1 MREATDFLDISPL
14 ARDIY
19 LAKFEIAQ
27 QPKDKRMK
35 RKSADELTTV
45 RFPSCN
51 PNPDSVLIKNDPM
64 SHRIIEKRRRDRMNN
79 CLADLSRLVPTNYLK
94 KGRGRIEKTEI
105 IEMAIKHLKHL
116 QAHPCKD
123 PANCEVAKTTEQDH
137 KRQYRL
143 GYHECMSETIRF
155 MVESEGL
162 FSGDGVC
169 VRLINHLQKHYDKV
183 AGGLCYTQ
191 ALGMMVTDESKP
203 SVHMEVDSRSNS
215 CFPSEPP
222 SSNGTVASENS
233 HGPNFPF
240 EGKNSEVLELK
251 QEIES
256 NSHPPPAP
264 PTPVKV
270 TSQLREMLQNPGVPK
285 EPSRNNLNLNSNNKG
300 SHSPSPMPVLV
311 VVPPTNQSEPPKTE
325 ESCYKFKNN
334 IKHRFNADLR
344 HHTSSPTDSYHSDK
358 MSLPDEDHNNDKI
371 HMVEPPYL
379 LRPGHHQPTSEDRLG
394 LNGLCPS
401 NSHTGHAFSSYT
413 TSHSVTEFVKIPERV
428 TQPDNVGLPSSYNT
442 QHWDSHAE
450 TASSC
455 GSSSSPP
462 PNTGRSNGSSSGY
475 STNGE
480 NNSGPTMLK
489 SNHDAHSPTLSPYP
503 HTPDRLSNRS
513 PSPLQQGM
521 PIFALH
527 PKGTF
532 YIPLTVDASLLLPCM
547 AGMDD
552 LAPVLHPIS
561 ICVNLSCHSLK
572 VEKLNGSA
580 SLQYRPHSS
589 FLMDKFHDRY
599 IYPEKPLFYPC
610 ATSPTRN
617 GCT

>member
-1 MREATDFLDISPL
+1 MKDYETPL
-14 ARDIY
+14 
-19 LAKFEIAQ
+19 
-27 QPKDKRMK
+27 
-35 RKSADELTTV
+35 RK
-45 RFPSCN
+45 
-51 PNPDSVLIKNDPM
+51 DPM

-143 GYHECMSETIRF
+143 GYHECMSETVRF

-162 FSGDGVC
+162 FTGDGVC

-191 ALGMMVTDESKP
+191 ALGMMITDETKP
-203 SVHMEVDSRSNS
+203 QIPMEVDSRSNS
-215 CFPSEPP
+215 CFPSDTC
-222 SSNGTVASENS
+222 SNGAVAPENG
-233 HGPNFPF
+233 HAPTFPY
-240 EGKNSEVLELK
+240 ESKPDVPDLK
-251 QEIES
+251 QEVEN
-256 NSHPPPAP
+256 NSHHSHPAP
-264 PTPVKV
+264 PPVTPVQV

-285 EPSRNNLNLNSNNKG
+285 DPSRNNSNTTSNRTASNSDN
-300 SHSPSPMPVLV
+300 SPQSPVPMPVLV
-311 VVPPTNQSEPPKTE
+311 VVPPNNHNETPKTE

-344 HHTSSPTDSYHSDK
+344 HHTSSPTDSHHSDK
-358 MSLPDEDHNNDKI
+358 MSLPDEDHNNNKI
-371 HMVEPPYL
+371 HMVEPYP
-379 LRPGHHQPTSEDRLG
+379 LRPGHPQLAHDDRLG
-394 LNGLCPS
+394 HNGLCSS
-401 NSHTGHAFSSYT
+401 NSHTGHAFSPYPP
-413 TSHSVTEFVKIPERV
+413 SHPPPEHVKVPERV
-428 TQPDNVGLPSSYNT
+428 NHSEGVALPSSYNS

-462 PNTGRSNGSSSGY
+462 PHAVRSNGSSSGY

-480 NNSGPTMLK
+480 NNSCPTMLK
-489 SNHDAHSPTLSPYP
+489 SNNGHHSPTLSPYP

-513 PSPLQQGM
+513 PSPLQGQGM

-532 YIPLTVDASLLLPCM
+532 YIPLTVDASLLLPSM
-547 AGMDD
+547 AGLDD

-572 VEKLNGSA
+572 VEKLNGSSA

-589 FLMDKFHDRY
+589 YLMDKFHDRY
-599 IYPEKPLFYPC
+599 VYPEKPLFYPC
-610 ATSPTRN
+610 PTSPTRN

>member
-1 MREATDFLDISPL
+1 MKVERNLNFST
-14 ARDIY
+14 
-19 LAKFEIAQ
+19 IANEDDEFGYSR
-27 QPKDKRMK
+27 K
-35 RKSADELTTV
+35 KSA
-45 RFPSCN
+45 R
-51 PNPDSVLIKNDPM
+51 DPM

-137 KRQYRL
+137 KRQYKL
-143 GYHECMSETIRF
+143 GYHECLSETVRF
-155 MVESEGL
+155 LVESEGL
-162 FSGDGVC
+162 FSGDAISI
-169 VRLINHLQKHYDKV
+169 RLINHLQKHYDKV

-191 ALGMMVTDESKP
+191 ALGMMITDETKP
-203 SVHMEVDSRSNS
+203 AVHMEVDSRSNS
-215 CFPSEPP
+215 CFPPENCSNSTGPP
-222 SSNGTVASENS
+222 ENCHVNTFS
-233 HGPNFPF
+233 YETKADVP
-240 EGKNSEVLELK
+240 ELK
-251 QEIES
+251 QEVES
-256 NSHPPPAP
+256 NGHHLPA
-264 PTPVKV
+264 PVKV

-285 EPSRNNLNLNSNNKG
+285 DSSRNNSSSRNNVISG
-300 SHSPSPMPVLV
+300 NNARVSPGPMPVLV
-311 VVPPTNQSEPPKTE
+311 VPTQNQCEPPKSE

-344 HHTSSPTDSYHSDK
+344 HHTSSPTDSHHSDK
-358 MSLPDEDHNNDKI
+358 ISLPDEDHNNNKI
-371 HMVEPPYL
+371 HMIEPYP
-379 LRPGHHQPTSEDRLG
+379 LRPAHHHPMPSEDRLG
-394 LNGLCPS
+394 LNGLCSS
-401 NSHTGHAFSSYT
+401 NHHPGHAFSPYPP
-413 TSHSVTEFVKIPERV
+413 SHPPAELVKVPERV
-428 TQPDNVGLPSSYNT
+428 TQPDTIGLPSSFNS

-462 PNTGRSNGSSSGY
+462 PNAVRSNGSSSGY
-475 STNGE
+475 STNSD

-489 SNHDAHSPTLSPYP
+489 SNNGAHSPTLSPYP

-547 AGMDD
+547 AGLDE

-572 VEKLNGSA
+572 VEKLNNSS

-589 FLMDKFHDRY
+589 YLMDKFHDRY
-599 IYPEKPLFYPC
+599 VYPEKPLYYPC
-610 ATSPTRN
+610 PTSPTRN

>member
-1 MREATDFLDISPL
+1 MKDCEISL
-14 ARDIY
+14 
-19 LAKFEIAQ
+19 
-27 QPKDKRMK
+27 
-35 RKSADELTTV
+35 RK
-45 RFPSCN
+45 
-51 PNPDSVLIKNDPM
+51 DPM

-143 GYHECMSETIRF
+143 GYHECMSETVRF

-191 ALGMMVTDESKP
+191 ALGMMISDETKP
-203 SVHMEVDSRSNS
+203 QVAMEVDSRSNS
-215 CFPSEPP
+215 CFPLDNC
-222 SSNGTVASENS
+222 SNGAVAPENNHVS
-233 HGPNFPF
+233 TFPY
-240 EGKNSEVLELK
+240 ESKPDVPDLK
-251 QEIES
+251 QEIEN
-256 NSHPPPAP
+256 NSHHSQPPPP
-264 PTPVKV
+264 SITPVKV

-285 EPSRNNLNLNSNNKG
+285 DPSRNNSNSSNNG
-300 SHSPSPMPVLV
+300 SISNRTVSNGNNSPPSPVPMPVLV
-311 VVPPTNQSEPPKTE
+311 VVPPSSQNETPKTE

-344 HHTSSPTDSYHSDK
+344 HHTSSPTDSHHSDK
-358 MSLPDEDHNNDKI
+358 MSLPDEDHNNNKI
-371 HMVEPPYL
+371 HMVEPYP
-379 LRPGHHQPTSEDRLG
+379 LRSGHPPPGHEDRLVH
-394 LNGLCPS
+394 NGLCS
-401 NSHTGHAFSSYT
+401 TNSHTGHAFSPYPP
-413 TSHSVTEFVKIPERV
+413 SHPPPDHAVKIPERV
-428 TQPDNVGLPSSYNT
+428 NHSEGVGLPSSYNS

-462 PNTGRSNGSSSGY
+462 PPHAVRSNGSSSGY

-480 NNSGPTMLK
+480 NNSCPTMLK
-489 SNHDAHSPTLSPYP
+489 SSNGHHSPTLSPYP

-513 PSPLQQGM
+513 PSPLQGQGM

-547 AGMDD
+547 AGLDE

-572 VEKLNGSA
+572 VEKLNGSSA
-580 SLQYRPHSS
+580 SLQYRSHSS
-589 FLMDKFHDRY
+589 YLMDKFHDRY
-599 IYPEKPLFYPC
+599 VYPEKPLFYPC
-610 ATSPTRN
+610 PTSPTRN

>member
-1 MREATDFLDISPL
+1 MRS
-14 ARDIY
+14 
-19 LAKFEIAQ
+19 
-27 QPKDKRMK
+27 
-35 RKSADELTTV
+35 
-45 RFPSCN
+45 
-51 PNPDSVLIKNDPM
+51 PDSARALRQGMKEKQRAITPEQRRTEKPQVMKGNLLRLLDSVYFKEDPM

-191 ALGMMVTDESKP
+191 ALGMMITDESKP
-203 SVHMEVDSRSNS
+203 TVHMEVDSRSNS
-215 CFPSEPP
+215 CFPTEPC
-222 SSNGTVASENS
+222 SNGAIASENS

-240 EGKNSEVLELK
+240 EGKSSEVPELK

-256 NSHPPPAP
+256 SSHPPPAP
-264 PTPVKV
+264 PTAPVKV

-285 EPSRNNLNLNSNNKG
+285 DPSRNNSSNRSVSNNSNG
-300 SHSPSPMPVLV
+300 RHSPMPMPVLV

-325 ESCYKFKNN
+325 DSCYKFKNN

-344 HHTSSPTDSYHSDK
+344 HHTSSPTDSHISDK
-358 MSLPDEDHNNDKI
+358 MSLPDEDHNNNKI
-371 HMVEPPYL
+371 HIIEPYP
-379 LRPGHHQPTSEDRLG
+379 LRPGHHQPSSEDRLG
-394 LNGLCPS
+394 LCGLSPS
-401 NSHTGHAFSSYT
+401 NSHTGHAFSPYA
-413 TSHSVTEFVKIPERV
+413 TSHPASELVKIPERV
-428 TQPDNVGLPSSYNT
+428 AQPDNVGLSSSYHT

-480 NNSGPTMLK
+480 NNSGPTVLK

-527 PKGTF
+527 PKGAF

-561 ICVNLSCHSLK
+561 ICVNLSCHSFK

-580 SLQYRPHSS
+580 SLQYRSHSS

-599 IYPEKPLFYPC
+599 VYPEKPLFYPC
-610 ATSPTRN
+610 PTSPTRN